1 MRESSSQPCKTF
13 SHRKESLTGVGHG
26 SARSGRSGRSGRP
39 VFRSSTVVQAGQVS
53 KFEVSKV
60 RYIVQQAR

>member
-26 SARSGRSGRSGRP
+26 SARSGRSGRP
-39 VFRSSTVVQAGQVS
+39 VFRSSTVVQAGQVG